1 MRMVNTYCRG
11 EIYFADL
18 SDGRG
23 SEQQGIRPVVILQ
36 NNVGNKFS
44 STIIVAPLTSKISKR
59 NFPTHVYIKNDCG
72 NIKPSLILLEH
83 IRTIDKSRLDNK
95 IGELSEKYID
105 EVNKRLLISIGITDS
120 SSKEEGD

>member
-1 MRMVNTYCRG
+1 MLMVNTYCRG

-36 NNVGNKFS
+36 NDVGNKFS
-44 STIIVAPLTSKISKR
+44 STIIVAPLTSKLSKR
-59 NFPTHVYIKNDCG
+59 NFPTHVYINNDCG

-95 IGELSEKYID
+95 IGKLSEKYID
-105 EVNKRLLISIGITDS
+105 EVNKRLLISFGITDTN
-120 SSKEEGD
+120 SKEEGD

>member
-1 MRMVNTYCRG
+1 MVNTYCRG

-36 NNVGNKFS
+36 NDVGNKF
-44 STIIVAPLTSKISKR
+44 TSKISKR

-95 IGELSEKYID
+95 IGKLSEKYID
-105 EVNKRLLISIGITDS
+105 EVNKCLLISFGITDS

>member
-1 MRMVNTYCRG
+1 MLMVNTYCRG

-36 NNVGNKFS
+36 NDVGNKFS
-44 STIIVAPLTSKISKR
+44 STIIVAPLTSKISKM

-95 IGELSEKYID
+95 IGKLSKKYID
-105 EVNKRLLISIGITDS
+105 EVNKSLLISLGIND
-120 SSKEEGD
+120 